1 MPCPDVETQQA
12 ASLHYVLPTHRVTA
26 YTTNKK
32 GGCLGNRP
40 FGIIIP
46 LYIYALS
53 RLEPCLDVAADAPA
67 GLYASLFDELLA
79 DDVLVELD
87 VAG

>member
-1 MPCPDVETQQA
+1 MPLPDVETQQA

-46 LYIYALS
+46 LYIYTPYLDLS
-53 RLEPCLDVAADAPA
+53 H
-67 GLYASLFDELLA
+67 ASTLRPMRQPGFTPVSLTNFSPTMCS
-79 DDVLVELD
+79 
-87 VAG
+87 